1 MMHGQKN
8 IKIKDTVYEDV
19 GSKYC

>member
-8 IKIKDTVYEDV
+8 IKLWRPGD
-19 GSKYC
+19 SFL